1 MIKKTR
7 CKKPDFI
14 YRNGKPISV
23 ILNISDY
30 EEILERLE
38 DMEDLKLLQQIR
50 KKPVEFKE
58 INEVLRDLNINVQ

>member
-1 MIKKTR
+1 MLKKTR
-7 CKKPDFI
+7 LKKPDFI

-38 DMEDLKLLQQIR
+38 EIEDLKLLEELR
-50 KKPVEFKE
+50 KKSLEFKE
-58 INEVLRDLNINVQ
+58 IDEVMKDLKLNA